1 MAVEAQGV
9 GNMST
14 RFGKLVTSVALAL
27 LLISVGAAAVGAQDS
42 GTPATDNTFPVQIT
56 FVNGLTALSAVD
68 VYINGDESDQRVV
81 EGLEYGAV
89 SESFEGTAP
98 GTLIVVKQNVNFGID
113 RYLYQTLVPTAAG
126 QHYVVVISDYVLI
139 PVQVDVSQAVGDNAR
154 TVAVHAAAEA
164 PAVDI
169 YATPS
174 GETFSIGNVV
184 PLVTNVKYGTT
195 TAGGPAAAGT
205 YDINLTQTGTD
216 TEVLQQDGVTIDAG
230 QSYVFVLIGQPGS
243 SEQPLTLLTVS
254 EPLAS

>member
-1 MAVEAQGV
+1 MT
-9 GNMST
+9 SK
-14 RFGKLVTSVALAL
+14 FGKLITSVALAL
-27 LLISVGAAAVGAQDS
+27 LLVSIGGAVVGAQDS
-42 GTPATDNTFPVQIT
+42 ATPAAGTFPVQIT

-68 VYINGDESDQRVV
+68 VYINGTEKDQRVV
-81 EGLEYGAV
+81 EGLKYGEI

-98 GTLIVVKQNVNFGID
+98 GTVVTVKQNVNFGID
-113 RYLYQTLVPTAAG
+113 RYLYQTVVPTAAG
-126 QHYVVVISDYVLI
+126 QNYVVVISDYVLI
-139 PVQVDVSQAVGDNAR
+139 PVQVDVSKAVGDTAR

-174 GETFSIGNVV
+174 GQTFSIGNVV

-205 YDINLTQTGTD
+205 YDIQLTQTGTD
-216 TEVLQQDGVTIDAG
+216 TLVLEQDGVTIDAG

-243 SEQPLTLLTVS
+243 TEQPLTLLTVS
-254 EPLAS
+254 MPLAS

>member
-1 MAVEAQGV
+1 MT
-9 GNMST
+9 S
-14 RFGKLVTSVALAL
+14 RFTKLIASIAVALMV
-27 LLISVGAAAVGAQDS
+27 IGAGGAVVSAQDS
-42 GTPATDNTFPVQIT
+42 GTPAASNSFPVNIT
-56 FVNGLTALSAVD
+56 FVNGMTSLSAVD
-68 VYINGDESDQRVV
+68 IYINGTDKDQRVV
-81 EGLEYGAV
+81 EGLKYGDV

-98 GTLIVVKQNVNFGID
+98 GTVVTVKQNVNFGID

-126 QHYVVVISDYVLI
+126 QSYVVVISDFVLI
-139 PVQVDVSQAVGDNAR
+139 PVQLDLSKAPDGGAR

-174 GETFSIGNVV
+174 GQKFAIGNAV
-184 PLVTNVKYGTT
+184 PAVTNVKYGTS
-195 TAGGPAAAGT
+195 TAGSTVAAGS

-243 SEQPLTLLTVS
+243 TEQPLTLLTVS
-254 EPLAS
+254 QPLAS